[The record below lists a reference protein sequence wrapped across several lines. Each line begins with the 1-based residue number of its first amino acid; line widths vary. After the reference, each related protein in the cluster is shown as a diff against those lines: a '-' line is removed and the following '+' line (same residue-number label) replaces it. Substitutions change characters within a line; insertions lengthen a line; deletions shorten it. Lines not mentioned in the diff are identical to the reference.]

1 MKSIGGIF
9 MKKELPFFKYHP
21 DPLKTEAFKTGKN
34 VVCDCCGKETDVII
48 LGLFIQLKIL
58 NIYVQN
64 V

>member
-1 MKSIGGIF
+1 